1 LRGGSGVEELGQ
13 RLRSVRLEDGWSQRA
28 TAERLG
34 VSVLSVIRCETGV
47 AVPNDTNRRK
57 IDRLLESR
65 ERSSNSRV
73 GRCVVQLSLP
83 PGRIPSAVGQDV
95 T

>member
-73 GRCVVQLSLP
+73 GRCVVQLSLL